1 MQERSLRVLE
11 FNKIKS
17 ILLEYA
23 ASSMG
28 RALCEGL
35 VPSKNLAEI
44 QKMLEE
50 TEETNVFL
58 TRLGYNPIPAFEDIT
73 MQLKKAEI
81 GSTLSPRDLL
91 LCADCMGA
99 ARSVRQSLV
108 KEKPEDGEKESLA
121 MVAQMASRLT
131 PMREIESEITM
142 AIISEAELADGASP
156 TLSDIRRKIRRAN
169 ERIKEKL
176 NSYLHSTATQK
187 YLQENVITIRNGRY
201 VLPVKQE
208 HRQNIPGLIHDQ
220 SATGSTLFIE
230 PMAVVEMGNDIKQ
243 LSSQESAEIERIL
256 ASLTAKIAP
265 YADAL
270 SDNLQIL
277 ARLDFAF
284 AKGALSRRFRC
295 AMPKM
300 NDQGYINIKRGRH
313 PLISAEEVVPISLW
327 IGKDFTTLVVT
338 GPNTGGKTVTLKTV
352 GLFTLMAQAGLH
364 VPADLGTELCVF
376 DQVFADIGDEQSIE
390 QSLSTFSSHMTNI
403 VSILENLTE
412 KSLVLFDELGAGTD
426 PTEGASLAQAILDV
440 LLKRKIITLAT
451 THYSELKAYALTTT
465 GVQNA
470 SVEFDVETLRP
481 TYRLSIGIP
490 GKSNAFDISK
500 RLGLS
505 QGIIDQAKERLSQE
519 QIRFEDV
526 ITNAE
531 YHRQVAEQERKVAE
545 EARIEIKRLQDEIEK
560 RRETLEN
567 QRENILKK
575 AREEARRMLY
585 SAKDQSERIISDLKK
600 TAHEQAVAS
609 REANKAK
616 QELDSMLGEYSE
628 KIEPGALERLSSP
641 PKSVAPGD
649 SVHILSIGAEGTVLS
664 KPDDRGQVQVQAGI
678 MKINVPLKNLRL
690 VKSEKQEKGAIRRNI
705 DMSARHVPLELDVRG
720 QLLEEAIENV
730 DKYLDDA
737 YLASRKEISVIHG
750 KGTGALR
757 AGLQEH
763 LRRHPHVE
771 SFRLGKFGEG
781 EGGVTVIKLK

>member
-11 FNKIKS
+11 FNKIKG
-17 ILLEYA
+17 ILVEYA
-23 ASSMG
+23 VSSMG
-28 RALCEGL
+28 REICEGL
-35 VPSKNLAEI
+35 VPSKSLKEI

-50 TEETNVFL
+50 TEETNVLL
-58 TRLGYNPIPAFEDIT
+58 TRLGYNPVPAFEDIT
-73 MQLKKAEI
+73 VQLKKAEI
-81 GSTLSPRDLL
+81 GSTLSPKDLL
-91 LCADCMGA
+91 LCAECMRA
-99 ARSVRQSLV
+99 ARSLRQSLV
-108 KEKPEDGEKESLA
+108 KEKDEGAAISIIG
-121 MVAQMASRLT
+121 QMASRLT
-131 PMREIESEITM
+131 TMREIESEITM
-142 AIISEAELADGASP
+142 AVISETELADGASP
-156 TLSDIRRKIRRAN
+156 ALSDIRRKIRRAN

-176 NSYLHSTATQK
+176 NSYLHSQATQK

-208 HRQNIPGLIHDQ
+208 YRQNVPGLIHDQ

-243 LSSQESAEIERIL
+243 LSSQENAEIERIL
-256 ASLTAKIAP
+256 SSLTAKIAP

-270 SDNLQIL
+270 AGNLQIM
-277 ARLDFAF
+277 ARIDFAF
-284 AKGALSRRFRC
+284 AKGALSKNLRGT
-295 AMPKM
+295 MPKM
-300 NDQGYINIKRGRH
+300 NDAGFLSIKRGRH
-313 PLISAEEVVPISLW
+313 PLINPQEVVPISLW

-352 GLFTLMAQAGLH
+352 GLFALMAQAGLH
-364 VPADLGTELCVF
+364 VPADFGTELCVF
-376 DQVFADIGDEQSIE
+376 DQIFADIGDEQSIE

-440 LLKRKIITLAT
+440 LLKRNIITLAT
-451 THYSELKAYALTTT
+451 THYSELKAYALTTS

-526 ITNAE
+526 ISNAE
-531 YHRQVAEQERKVAE
+531 YHRQVAEQERKLAE
-545 EARIEIKRLQDEIEK
+545 EARIEITRLQDEIEI
-560 RRETLEN
+560 RREKLEN
-567 QRENILKK
+567 QREIILKK
-575 AREEARRMLY
+575 AREEARRILY
-585 SAKDQSERIISDLKK
+585 SAKDQSERIIGELKK

-616 QELDSMLGEYSE
+616 QELDSMLSEYGE
-628 KIEPGALERLSSP
+628 KIEAGALERLSSP
-641 PKSVAPGD
+641 PKSVSPGD
-649 SVHILSIGAEGTVLS
+649 SVHIISIGAQGTVLS
-664 KPDDRGQVQVQAGI
+664 RPDEKGQVQVQAGI

-690 VKSEKQEKGAIRRNI
+690 ANKEKQEKGAIRRNI
-705 DMSARHVPLELDVRG
+705 DMSTRHVPLELDVRG
-720 QLLEEAIENV
+720 QLLEEAVENV

-737 YLASRKEISVIHG
+737 YLASRKEVSVIHG

-763 LRRHPHVE
+763 LKRHPHVE
-771 SFRLGKFGEG
+771 SFRGGKFGEG